1 MGQCEGASRGGGVSG
16 SCRRVNRTLVS
27 LILHRRNISLN
38 AGSDLTIHLSVC
50 LSVGCSTQL
59 FDCIIRT
66 VARQSIT
73 WRVTSLGASGTNATN
88 AIKLSTVERWFPT
101 DRTTQHT
108 DSIYPLQQY
117 IYAASFCTQQDYVDL
132 LATLLQFTPQIYDAQ
147 RRNHRRSQDFVWGLH
162 FFAKKVD
169 DLFYFLVVALE
180 RLSKYT
186 PKSS

>member
-73 WRVTSLGASGTNATN
+73 WRVTSLGASWRQSVPRGPMQQTQLNCRRLNADSRQTGPHN
-88 AIKLSTVERWFPT
+88 TRTLSTRYNST
-101 DRTTQHT
+101 YMHTT
-108 DSIYPLQQY
+108 
-117 IYAASFCTQQDYVDL
+117 ASFCTRKQDYRVGQL
-132 LATLLQFTPQIYDAQ
+132 KWGQLTLLMETFECIGKIQ
-147 RRNHRRSQDFVWGLH
+147 
-162 FFAKKVD
+162 
-169 DLFYFLVVALE
+169 
-180 RLSKYT
+180 
-186 PKSS
+186 